1 MTDDAPQWDLTP
13 LFESRAEWQAEIEE
27 VRMMLD
33 DVTDADG
40 VVTSYDTIESLLE
53 SVESVVTRTERVLA
67 YARLRFDLDRFSE
80 QRTQDLKTARE
91 LYGDVATA
99 TRLLPSVLA
108 SRPDELRSDRRTSPW
123 SNNYSKPDG

>member
-40 VVTSYDTIESLLE
+40 VVTSYDTSESLLE